1 MIPSA
6 EFTIGKSI
14 LLKSLSQFIKITG
27 RGPKNRATIEITI
40 VDDFIHLVVPG
51 IILKLPAM
59 TKSTA
64 KFTVRLLYFNDVVK
78 THRLDPL
85 KFIIEGDMIKVDG
98 YSFKAKTTFFETD
111 EILRSIDLPIN
122 YQAGHLINLTQ
133 SGGFT
138 PAEIAFNNLEQQR
151 IQALKT
157 LKDDINKIA
166 LIARKYGFSRK
177 EIDAFINSKILK
189 KDVSK
194 G

>member
-6 EFTIGKSI
+6 EFTIGKST
-14 LLKSLSQFIKITG
+14 LLKTLSQIIKITG
-27 RGPKNRATIEITI
+27 NSPKNKTTVEITI
-40 VDDFIHLVVPG
+40 IDGFIQLVVPG
-51 IILKLPAM
+51 INLKLQAV

-85 KFIIEGDMIKVDG
+85 QFIIEGEMIKVDN
-98 YSFKAKTTFFETD
+98 YAFKAKTTFFETD

-122 YQAGHLINLTQ
+122 YQAGHLISMTQ
-133 SGGFT
+133 SGGYT
-138 PAEIAFNNLEQQR
+138 AGEIAFNNLEEQR

-177 EIDAFINSKILK
+177 EIDQFINSKIQR
-189 KDVSK
+189 KD
-194 G
+194 